1 MRKLRLMPAPVA
13 NEDGVC
19 SGIAY
24 WIGIQTSI
32 VRGVFLLGL
41 IASGASIIVYRI
53 LSEVLNEWN
62 EIPEDYEEVT
72 DDRNT

>member
-24 WIGIQTSI
+24 WLGIQTSI
-32 VRGVFLLGL
+32 VRGLFLLGL
-41 IASGASIIVYRI
+41 IASGMSIIVYLI
-53 LSEVLNEWN
+53 LSEVLDEWD
-62 EIPEDYEEVT
+62 EIPKDYEEVT
-72 DDRNT
+72 NDRNT